1 MVAAPCAQPESIST
15 QQNSRAQTRLFR
27 LAATQRGHTA
37 WLFNSLEITGKAKH
51 KLRRLKVT
59 TQGRVHLRQGQGFEL
74 RIHAR

>member
-1 MVAAPCAQPESIST
+1 MGSAPGLQPPSAST
-15 QQNSRAQTRLFR
+15 TQTAGRQTRLFC
-27 LAATQRGHTA
+27 LAPAHRTRRFIH
-37 WLFNSLEITGKAKH
+37 SLEITGKAKH